1 MPKQK
6 LKTHSG
12 VKARFGVSG
21 RGKFLRPKGHKSH
34 LRSRR
39 AKRAKRMY
47 DEMVPVHKSAVKL
60 LKRLLPYG
68 VK

>member
-12 VKARFGVSG
+12 AKARFGMTG

-39 AKRAKRMY
+39 SGRAKRLY
-47 DEMVPVHKSAVKL
+47 DEMLVVHPSAVKL

-68 VK
+68 VR